1 MRPLR
6 GNTANGLRPKLFAM
20 TGWLGGGILR
30 GRTYLPH
37 VGRGGMNAEFLTSG
51 MKLSR
56 GDVVLSHIGAPQIEI
71 SRSTGEQFKV
81 KPC

>member
-37 VGRGGMNAEFLTSG
+37 VGRGGMNAEFLTS
-51 MKLSR
+51 
-56 GDVVLSHIGAPQIEI
+56 
-71 SRSTGEQFKV
+71 
-81 KPC
+81 